1 MLPKIYKTC
10 NFFLSCFVTRKNWRH
25 WRMDDRCLSYI
36 AKLGKKEKE
45 KGFFLAQ
52 KFAPVLDKFVAN
64 SMTFKKE
71 ITKN

>member
-1 MLPKIYKTC
+1 
-10 NFFLSCFVTRKNWRH
+10 
-25 WRMDDRCLSYI
+25 MDDRCLSYI
-36 AKLGKKEKE
+36 AKLEKKKE

-52 KFAPVLDKFVAN
+52 KFAPVSDKFVTN